1 MKFIALF
8 SLGLLTSWTTLKA
21 AETTPAY
28 EVRTLHGWT
37 VHIRQELLEPSKK
50 DLTEKGLSLIGQQM
64 ETIEKVVPGPALVH
78 LKKIPIWVS
87 PPYANAR
94 PRAEYHPGADWL
106 KSQGRD
112 PNMVKGVEFTDLENL
127 DKEVLRMPMLTL
139 HELAHGYHDQVLGF
153 NNPEIKA
160 AYEKAKGSGTYDSV
174 ARRNWKGVLPK
185 PEKAY
190 AMTNAQEYF
199 AESTEAFFGQN
210 DFFPF
215 TRPELEKHDP
225 TITAI
230 LKKVWGAE

>member
-1 MKFIALF
+1 MPLF
-8 SLGLLTSWTTLKA
+8 LSLLASLLSSLGF
-21 AETTPAY
+21 AEETKPTY

-37 VHIRQELLEPSKK
+37 VHIRTELLDEKHRAM
-50 DLTEKGLSLIGQQM
+50 TEKGLTLIGQQM
-64 ETIEKVVPGPALVH
+64 EVIEKVVPAKALAT
-78 LKKIPIWVS
+78 LKTINIWVS

-112 PNMVKGVEFTDLENL
+112 PAMVKGVEFTDVEHL

-139 HELAHGYHDQVLGF
+139 HELAHGYHDQVLSF

-160 AYEKAKGSGTYDSV
+160 AYEKAKASGTYDSV
-174 ARRNWKGVLPK
+174 ARRNWQGVLPK

-190 AMTNAQEYF
+190 AMTNPQEYF

-215 TRPELEKHDP
+215 VRSELEKHDP